1 LKRLIAAFALGLAA
15 CGQASPQLVVDD
27 AQYRAPLGETG
38 IGVAYFSVTSP
49 VEDRIVGV
57 SSPEADRV
65 EVHAS
70 VMKGDQV
77 SMERLHEVELPAGKP
92 VVFGP
97 NGMHLMVFAPKA
109 LAVGATFPIQIEL
122 QSGRSETF
130 LFHPALSGAV
140 GR

>member
-1 LKRLIAAFALGLAA
+1 MKRLIAAFALGLAA
-15 CGQASPQLVVDD
+15 CGQASPHLVVDD
-27 AQYRAPLGETG
+27 AQYRPPLGETG
-38 IGVAYFSVTSP
+38 IGVAYFSVMSP

-57 SSPEADRV
+57 SSPKADRV

-77 SMERLHEVELPAGKP
+77 SMQRLDKVELPAGKP

-109 LAVGATFPIQIEL
+109 LAEGATFPIQIEL

-130 LFHPALSGAV
+130 LFHPALSG
-140 GR
+140 R

>member
-1 LKRLIAAFALGLAA
+1 MKRLIAAFALGLAA
-15 CGQASPQLVVDD
+15 CGQASPKLVVDD
-27 AQYRAPLGETG
+27 AQYRPPLGETG

-49 VEDRIVGV
+49 VEDRIIGV

-70 VMKGDQV
+70 VMTGDQV
-77 SMERLHEVELPAGKP
+77 SMQRLHEVELPAGKP
-92 VVFGP
+92 VVFRP

-109 LAVGATFPIQIEL
+109 LAAGATFPIQIEL

>member
-1 LKRLIAAFALGLAA
+1 MKRLVAALALGLAA
-15 CGQASPQLVVDD
+15 CGQASTQLVVDD
-27 AQYRAPLGETG
+27 AQYRPPLGETG

-57 SSPEADRV
+57 SSPEADRI

-77 SMERLHEVELPAGKP
+77 AMERLHEVELPAGKP
-92 VVFGP
+92 V
-97 NGMHLMVFAPKA
+97 
-109 LAVGATFPIQIEL
+109 EL